1 MIDKENKF
9 NLSRGCLVR
18 SKSKDK
24 EISHYLYNTYL
35 KPLISK
41 GGEFVELKE
50 EEIKPL
56 LAIRS
61 EHKKRDV
68 DYGLTEE
75 QIFQF
80 IVDKATEYQLGESNL
95 LLKEILSDPSYEVP
109 DDVIEDDSVLADE
122 ITNSESTDIDD
133 DISNLLMVD
142 E

>member
-1 MIDKENKF
+1 M
-9 NLSRGCLVR
+9 
-18 SKSKDK
+18 
-24 EISHYLYNTYL
+24 
-35 KPLISK
+35 
-41 GGEFVELKE
+41 
-50 EEIKPL
+50 
-56 LAIRS
+56 
-61 EHKKRDV
+61 V